1 MKSWILGAVLVL
13 AAGSVQADTIR
24 RACMGGERAGNPRLC
39 ACIQAAADRT
49 LTRTDQRK
57 AAAFFKDPDRAEK
70 IRMSK
75 RRNDEAFWER
85 YKAFGAFAAS
95 VCS

>member
-1 MKSWILGAVLVL
+1 MNRLLLGL
-13 AAGSVQADTIR
+13 AFALLAGSAQAAAIR
-24 RACMGGERAGNPRLC
+24 DACLSAERRGNPRLC
-39 ACIQAAADRT
+39 ACIQMAADRT
-49 LTRTDQRK
+49 LTRRDQK
-57 AAAFFKDPDRAEK
+57 MAASFFRDPDRAEE

-75 RRNDEAFWER
+75 RRGHPEFWER